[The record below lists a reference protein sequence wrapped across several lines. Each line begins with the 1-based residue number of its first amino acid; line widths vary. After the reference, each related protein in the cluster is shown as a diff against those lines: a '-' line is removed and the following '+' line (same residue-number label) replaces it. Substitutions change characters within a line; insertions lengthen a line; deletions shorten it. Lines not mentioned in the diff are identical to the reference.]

1 MTYEIPNDATN
12 KDVLKIIF
20 PNLEY
25 DEDEYFEVAHIM
37 GKETIGTI
45 SLDWFNAPYKTKI

>member
-25 DEDEYFEVAHIM
+25 NEDEYFEVVRIY
-37 GKETIGTI
+37 GKKSIGTI
-45 SLDWFNAPYKTKI
+45 KLDWFNAPYKTKS